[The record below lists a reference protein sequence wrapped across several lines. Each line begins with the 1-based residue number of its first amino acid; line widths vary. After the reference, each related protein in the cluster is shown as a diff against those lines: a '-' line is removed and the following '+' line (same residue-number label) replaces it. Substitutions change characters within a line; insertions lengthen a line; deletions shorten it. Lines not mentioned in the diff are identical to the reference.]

1 METNQ
6 EEKGQGI
13 DKVIIDLPGL
23 GVLLL
28 VNNKGNHKGSPE
40 EISFNIYY
48 AA

>member
-6 EEKGQGI
+6 EDKGQGMG
-13 DKVIIDLPGL
+13 KVIIDLPGKR
-23 GVLLL
+23 VLLL